1 VSSTPGERRPHVL
14 VVGGGVAALE
24 LVLGLAEHVPGVAD
38 VELVSPERAFVYRP
52 LAVADAFG
60 AGTPYHLELGKLARR
75 LGAHVHTGHVLSVD
89 TGRRLAVTSAGAQ
102 LDYDVLVVACGARA
116 GEGVPGALTFRGEP
130 DEQAFRAVLAEVK
143 DGSASSLAFV
153 VPAGASWP
161 LPAYELALMT
171 AAELRH
177 GGVGGRRLL
186 LVTPEERPL
195 ALFGEAASDAVS
207 ALLETAG
214 VEAHCA
220 SEPAEAGSGELALAG
235 GRSLRADRVVA
246 LPRLRGPGIAGLPGD
261 EEGFIPTDDHG
272 LVAGLD
278 DVYAAGDATAFPV
291 KQGGLAVQQAD
302 AVAEAVAARL
312 GASIRPEPFRPVLRG
327 LLLTGAE
334 PRFLAADLAADEAGE
349 SSAAAAQPLWWP
361 PGKIAGGWL
370 ARFLHAEGI
379 PIPPPPGGP
388 GTLEVELEL
397 ASTPEH

>member
-1 VSSTPGERRPHVL
+1 
-14 VVGGGVAALE
+14 
-24 LVLGLAEHVPGVAD
+24 
-38 VELVSPERAFVYRP
+38 
-52 LAVADAFG
+52 
-60 AGTPYHLELGKLARR
+60 
-75 LGAHVHTGHVLSVD
+75 
-89 TGRRLAVTSAGAQ
+89 
-102 LDYDVLVVACGARA
+102 
-116 GEGVPGALTFRGEP
+116 
-130 DEQAFRAVLAEVK
+130 VLAEVK

-334 PRFLAADLAADEAGE
+334 PRFLAADLAADE

-397 ASTPEH
+397 AGTPEH